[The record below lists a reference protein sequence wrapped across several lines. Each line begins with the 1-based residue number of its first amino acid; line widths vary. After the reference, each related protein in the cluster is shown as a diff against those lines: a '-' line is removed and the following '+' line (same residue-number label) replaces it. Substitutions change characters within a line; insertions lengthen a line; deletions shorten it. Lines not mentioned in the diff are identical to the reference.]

1 MIQIDARGQSWKN
14 AKWFQ
19 MISIESFQV
28 DRVFSVNF
36 LKGIKRER
44 EEVYSLLIQ
53 CAVEERRL
61 LG

>member
-1 MIQIDARGQSWKN
+1 
-14 AKWFQ
+14 
-19 MISIESFQV
+19 MISSKSFQV